1 MTEKLV
7 FSDLELD
14 LFQPKL
20 PITFSNGGK
29 DMAVSDTLV
38 NESGCV
44 ICPVLAYLPDR
55 EYPVITPQG
64 QYKYCAEI
72 PLDKTRANRFL
83 DHNSMLVRG
92 KVSTIVALA
101 GTGKTEALCQNAVDA
116 CLNDYNVLY
125 ISLELPTE
133 SVFNRIQ
140 TMTLNP
146 LRNLQI
152 VQAKHIRMNTRD
164 ICGIVKCARF
174 QPDVVVLDN
183 FNLVE
188 PFDTSSDPD
197 ARRRTAYFEL
207 VDIARKN
214 DISILTAEAV
224 SPV

>member
-7 FSDLELD
+7 FTDMELD

-29 DMAVSDTLV
+29 DMAVSDSLV

-72 PLDKTRANRFL
+72 PLGKLHVNKFL

-125 ISLELPTE
+125 ISLEL
-133 SVFNRIQ
+133 SMDSISNRIQ
-140 TMTLNP
+140 NMALNP

-152 VQAKHIRMNTRD
+152 VQGKHRMNMMD
-164 ICGIVKCARF
+164 VCGIVKCARF
-174 QPDVVVLDN
+174 QPDVVVLDY

-188 PFDTSSDPD
+188 PFDASSDPD
-197 ARRRTAYFEL
+197 ARRKKAYFEL

-214 DISILTAEAV
+214 DIAILTAEAV

>member
-38 NESGCV
+38 NKSECV

-116 CLNDYNVLY
+116 CLNDYNVLF
-125 ISLELPTE
+125 ISLESSIE
-133 SVFNRIQ
+133 AIFNRTQ
-140 TMTLNP
+140 TMTLSP

-152 VQAKHIRMNTRD
+152 VKGIHRMNTRD
-164 ICGIVKCARF
+164 VCGIIKCAKF
-174 QPDVVVLDN
+174 QPDVVVLDY

-188 PFDTSSDPD
+188 PYATSSDPD

-214 DISILTAEAV
+214 DIAIVTAEAV

>member
-14 LFQPKL
+14 LFQPNL

-29 DMAVSDTLV
+29 DMAVSDSLV
-38 NESGCV
+38 NEGGYV
-44 ICPVLAYLPDR
+44 TCPVLAYLPDR
-55 EYPVITPQG
+55 EYPVITAKG

-72 PLDKTRANRFL
+72 PLGKKRANKFL

-92 KVSTIVALA
+92 KVSTIVSLA
-101 GTGKTEALCQNAVDA
+101 GTGKTEALCQNAVDV
-116 CLNDYNVLY
+116 CLNDYNVLF
-125 ISLELPTE
+125 ISLELSIE
-133 SVFNRIQ
+133 AIFNRIQ

-152 VQAKHIRMNTRD
+152 VKGITRMNTRD
-164 ICGIVKCARF
+164 VCGIVKCARF
-174 QPDVVVLDN
+174 QPDVVVLDY

-188 PFDTSSDPD
+188 PFATSSDPD

-214 DISILTAEAV
+214 DIAILTAEAV

>member
-29 DMAVSDTLV
+29 DMAVSDSLV
-38 NESGCV
+38 NESGYV
-44 ICPVLAYLPDR
+44 ACPVLAYLPDR

-72 PLDKTRANRFL
+72 PIGEIRVNKFL
-83 DHNSMLVRG
+83 DHNSMLIRG

-101 GTGKTEALCQNAVDA
+101 GTGKTESLCQNAVDA
-116 CLNDYNVLY
+116 CHNDYNVLY
-125 ISLELPTE
+125 ISLEL
-133 SVFNRIQ
+133 SMDAIFNRIQ
-140 TMTLNP
+140 RTTLNP

-152 VQAKHIRMNTRD
+152 VKGIHRMNTRD
-164 ICGIVKCARF
+164 VCGIVKCARF
-174 QPDVVVLDN
+174 QPDVVVLDY

-188 PFDTSSDPD
+188 PFATSTDPD
-197 ARRRTAYFEL
+197 ARRRIAYFEL

-214 DISILTAEAV
+214 DIAIVTAEAV

>member
-7 FSDLELD
+7 FTDMELD

-29 DMAVSDTLV
+29 DMAVSDSLV
-38 NESGCV
+38 NESGYV
-44 ICPVLAYLPDR
+44 TFPVLAYLPDR

-72 PLDKTRANRFL
+72 PVGKIRVNKFL
-83 DHNSMLVRG
+83 DHNSMLIRG
-92 KVSTIVALA
+92 KVSSIVTLA

-125 ISLELPTE
+125 ITLDASTE
-133 SVFNRIQ
+133 FIFNMVQ
-140 TMTLNP
+140 TMALPP
-146 LRNLQI
+146 LRNL
-152 VQAKHIRMNTRD
+152 HITQGKRRITTMD
-164 ICGIVKCARF
+164 VCGIVKCARF
-174 QPDVVVLDN
+174 EPDVVVLDY
-183 FNLVE
+183 FSLIE
-188 PFDTSSDPD
+188 PYATSSDPD

-214 DISILTAEAV
+214 NIAIVTAECV

>member
-14 LFQPKL
+14 LFQPNL

-29 DMAVSDTLV
+29 DMAVSDSLV
-38 NESGCV
+38 NESGYV
-44 ICPVLAYLPDR
+44 ACPVLAYLPDR

-64 QYKYCAEI
+64 QYKYCAEL
-72 PLDKTRANRFL
+72 PLDKTRVNKFL

-125 ISLELPTE
+125 ISLDLTME
-133 SVFNRIQ
+133 SIFNRIQ
-140 TMTLNP
+140 AMTLNP

-152 VQAKHIRMNTRD
+152 VQAKYLRMNTRD
-164 ICGIVKCARF
+164 ICGIVKGARF
-174 QPDVVVLDN
+174 QPDVVVLDY
-183 FNLVE
+183 FNIVE
-188 PFDTSSDPD
+188 PCAMSSDPD

-214 DISILTAEAV
+214 DIAIVTAEAV

>member
-29 DMAVSDTLV
+29 DMAVSDSLV
-38 NESGCV
+38 NESGYV
-44 ICPVLAYLPDR
+44 TCPVLAYLPDR

-72 PLDKTRANRFL
+72 PLGEIRVNKFL
-83 DHNSMLVRG
+83 DHNSMLIRG

-101 GTGKTEALCQNAVDA
+101 GTGKTESLCQNAVDA
-116 CLNDYNVLY
+116 CHNDYNVLY
-125 ISLELPTE
+125 ISLELPME
-133 SVFNRIQ
+133 SIFNRVHNMAL
-140 TMTLNP
+140 TP

-152 VQAKHIRMNTRD
+152 VKGINRMNTRD
-164 ICGIVKCARF
+164 VCGIVKCARF
-174 QPDVVVLDN
+174 KPDVVVLDN

-188 PFDTSSDPD
+188 PFATSSDPD

-207 VDIARKN
+207 VDIARKH
-214 DISILTAEAV
+214 DIAIVTAEAV